1 MATFG
6 FAACTNHITEEVE
19 SKPMLTDGGYLKL
32 AIHLPTEVGLRAN
45 TNDDP
50 DGAEYEYAVYDAKIL
65 LFSGKEEKTATFLSA
80 YALTKSQL
88 HDVQN
93 IANKGQISAIVKI
106 AANTPARADDNI
118 YALVILNDHNYL
130 TISAD
135 NSVAVLKV
143 PGQTNNFVFQRGKT
157 TLVNME
163 EYASKGPVEGVIDI
177 NGTNKLGF
185 LMTNAP

>member
-1 MATFG
+1 MM
-6 FAACTNHITEEVE
+6 I
-19 SKPMLTDGGYLKL
+19 PMGQNMNMRYTMPKSYFLVVK
-32 AIHLPTEVGLRAN
+32 
-45 TNDDP
+45 
-50 DGAEYEYAVYDAKIL
+50 K
-65 LFSGKEEKTATFLSA
+65 KKATFLSA

-143 PGQTNNFVFQRGKT
+143 PGQKNNFVFQKGKT

-185 LMTNAP
+185 LMTNAPLSYSPGEPISQTSSLSA